1 MGFPIFPTFLV
12 IMNILYNS
20 VLSTYNSWSE
30 KKQQIKKNNRMTS
43 YKFDRRDINLRSF
56 NAVQELSGI
65 SDISLK
71 RVVLSAPVI
80 CNKSGDWYTVEY
92 KTVDGNV
99 SPEIKSKYV

>member
-1 MGFPIFPTFLV
+1 
-12 IMNILYNS
+12 
-20 VLSTYNSWSE
+20 
-30 KKQQIKKNNRMTS
+30 MTS

-56 NAVQELSGI
+56 NAVHELSGI

-80 CNKSGDWYTVEY
+80 CNKSGDRYTVEY

-99 SPEIKSKYV
+99 SPEIKSKCVQHY